1 MDKNRIGGVRAGRA
15 GDLPRSPYP
24 SRVQSVDSATV
35 HGKRLCLPQE
45 ICSVSLRRLRL
56 SKGGLTAGQKSA
68 EGILGRDVGKS
79 SEALR
84 MPKGGARIGQ
94 AGNDGRRPE
103 REGEAKPETMAE
115 GPNEKER
122 PVGHE
127 SQGRQTAEYPDRTG
141 LLFCGWVK
149 PERREGKGLSRPGR

>member
-24 SRVQSVDSATV
+24 SKVQSVDPATV

-56 SKGGLTAGQKSA
+56 SKGGLTAGPKSA
-68 EGILGRDVGKS
+68 EGIVGRDVGKA

-84 MPKGGARIGQ
+84 MPKGGAMDRPSRKRWPK
-94 AGNDGRRPE
+94 ARTRRSE
-103 REGEAKPETMAE
+103 
-115 GPNEKER
+115 
-122 PVGHE
+122 
-127 SQGRQTAEYPDRTG
+127 
-141 LLFCGWVK
+141 
-149 PERREGKGLSRPGR
+149 ERRVGKECRSRWSPYH